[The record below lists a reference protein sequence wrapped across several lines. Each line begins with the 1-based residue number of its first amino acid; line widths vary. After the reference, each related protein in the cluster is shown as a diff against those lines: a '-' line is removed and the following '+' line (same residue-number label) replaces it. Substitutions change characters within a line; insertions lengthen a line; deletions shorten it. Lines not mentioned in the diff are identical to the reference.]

1 MFIEVENI
9 TWSETGKRVDFSVT
23 VFSGGLFGKGD
34 KECSFKMF
42 ALGTK
47 EALERYRDKESE
59 LAEKVAQARS
69 KWLQTEG
76 KRYYNHSIKGPSL
89 NVRIWKSKYQTYES

>member
-1 MFIEVENI
+1 MIVETENI
-9 TWSETGKRVDFSVT
+9 TWSETGKRVDFNVT

-42 ALGTK
+42 ALGAK
-47 EALERYRDKESE
+47 EALERYRDKEGE
-59 LAEKVAQARS
+59 LAEQVAQARS

-76 KRYYNHSIKGPSL
+76 KRYYNHSIKSQNV
-89 NVRIWKSKYQTYES
+89 NVRIWKSKYQTHES